1 MLFKTSYRDN
11 KYNNMESCSYPVLK
25 EPQPLSQFAP
35 RLVQQPAYSAY
46 PVRYDNPLL
55 LKINWAFIFNI
66 IVVVW
71 DTLFLLAYGKY
82 LASVQDIPLFLYMVL
97 FEAALIIMNVV
108 WYFYNDNNTFNEILK
123 VMAYSTFVLFFV
135 GVFATI
141 LLISGTMSDMVG
153 ILVAML
159 FIILPTSLLGLSIW
173 LVMKENQEEF
183 YPSVFSQ
190 NLIKIADQEAQYI
203 QKIENR
209 PQFKYAP
216 LAVNSIQSLN

>member
-1 MLFKTSYRDN
+1 
-11 KYNNMESCSYPVLK
+11 
-25 EPQPLSQFAP
+25 
-35 RLVQQPAYSAY
+35 
-46 PVRYDNPLL
+46 
-55 LKINWAFIFNI
+55 
-66 IVVVW
+66 
-71 DTLFLLAYGKY
+71 
-82 LASVQDIPLFLYMVL
+82 MVL
-97 FEAALIIMNVV
+97 FEAVLIIMNVV

-153 ILVAML
+153 VLVALL

-173 LVMKENQEEF
+173 LVMKGNQEEF

-190 NLIKIADQEAQYI
+190 NPIKIADQEAQYI
-203 QKIENR
+203 QKFENR